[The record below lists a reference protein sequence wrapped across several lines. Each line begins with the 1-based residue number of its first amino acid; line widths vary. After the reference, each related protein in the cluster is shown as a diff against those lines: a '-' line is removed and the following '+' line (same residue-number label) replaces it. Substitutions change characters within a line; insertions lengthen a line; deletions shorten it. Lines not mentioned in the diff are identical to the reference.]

1 MQGDQPSEMC
11 SGDSDQLTSTQ
22 ILIIITV
29 IIALFI
35 TIAALYK
42 LYMHVRMRKEIKGEV
57 DKTLEQY
64 YRYISTFEGDDGK
77 SGKSK
82 KQKKFKKLNE
92 EM

>member
-1 MQGDQPSEMC
+1 
-11 SGDSDQLTSTQ
+11 
-22 ILIIITV
+22 
-29 IIALFI
+29 
-35 TIAALYK
+35 
-42 LYMHVRMRKEIKGEV
+42 MHVRMRKEIKGEV